1 MPLPLPSPHCSLAF
15 ALPTPALLQR
25 VMPQASKSLPA
36 IAAKITIDQFIF
48 APLCTAAF
56 YFFKVA
62 TEGRPR
68 CVGGCA
74 GANCTGRV
82 GCTQP
87 GGKAGGVNRSKC
99 LLMPPP

>member
-1 MPLPLPSPHCSLAF
+1 MALQQHS
-15 ALPTPALLQR
+15 LPTPLTTPCSPLPALLPLAYPPLAPLQR

-36 IAAKITIDQFIF
+36 LAAKITIDQFIF

-68 CVGGCA
+68 WVRGCELRGMRWMQA
-74 GANCTGRV
+74 AREQAVCE
-82 GCTQP
+82 
-87 GGKAGGVNRSKC
+87 
-99 LLMPPP
+99 PP